1 MLMYS
6 KRHKK
11 SESKK
16 KISELREMVTDT
28 NLRDSYTETPIVR
41 RDSRKIPNLTP
52 YKPVLH
58 FFPSKLEAL

>member
-28 NLRDSYTETPIVR
+28 NLRDSYTETPLLGV
-41 RDSRKIPNLTP
+41 TP
-52 YKPVLH
+52 AK
-58 FFPSKLEAL
+58 FQI